1 MRIVFIGPPGAGKG
15 TQSLRV
21 AAHLDLK
28 HLSTGDVLREVRDSG
43 RPDGPEVAKHLAA
56 GQLVPDSLVVR
67 LVDERLALHDCDQ
80 GYLFDGFPR
89 TLRQAEALDK
99 LLDARDTPLD
109 CAVEFAIPHDEL
121 FRRLSKRGRADDS
134 DATVRERLRIY
145 NAMTEP
151 LVDYYDRRGVLIRID
166 AMGSPDD
173 VFARLCAA
181 ITAGPASR
189 GSAR

>member
-21 AAHLDLK
+21 AAHLGLK
-28 HLSTGDVLREVRDSG
+28 HLSTGDVLRAVRASDH
-43 RPDGPEVAKHLAA
+43 PDGAEVGRHLDA
-56 GQLVPDSLVVR
+56 GRLVPDDLVVR
-67 LVDERLALHDCDQ
+67 LVDDRLCSADCDQ

-89 TLRQAEALDK
+89 TLKQAEALDK
-99 LLDARDTPLD
+99 LLASHDTPLD
-109 CAVEFAIPHDEL
+109 CAVEFVIPHDEL

-151 LVDYYDRRGVLIRID
+151 LVDYYDKRGVLIRID
-166 AMGSPDD
+166 AMGTPDG
-173 VFARLCAA
+173 VFERLCEA
-181 ITAGPASR
+181 IHAGPAGVVKR
-189 GSAR
+189 

>member
-21 AAHLDLK
+21 AAHLNLK
-28 HLSTGDVLREVRDSG
+28 HLSTGDVLREVRKSAHPDSA
-43 RPDGPEVAKHLAA
+43 EVGKHLDA
-56 GQLVPDSLVVR
+56 GQLVPDELVVR
-67 LVDERLALHDCDQ
+67 LVDARLCAHDCDQ

-99 LLDARDTPLD
+99 LLGSRNTPLD
-109 CAVEFAIPHDEL
+109 CAVEFVIPHDEL

-166 AMGSPDD
+166 AMGTPDG
-173 VFARLCAA
+173 VFERLCDA
-181 ITAGPASR
+181 IAAGPAKVVKR
-189 GSAR
+189 